1 MSATDFLATFDGLDR
16 PSPFSSYVPSLRFLF
31 VVYESDLNEGS
42 FVFSFFFPLI
52 LKTADVR
59 LSNEN
64 A

>member
-42 FVFSFFFPLI
+42 FVFSFFFSFDI
-52 LKTADVR
+52 EIADVR
-59 LSNEN
+59 LLNEN